1 MNIPFE
7 LIFVILFFVLP
18 ALGNLQKRLRERG
31 QQEQGDAERP
41 ADPERRSAVPSAPTQ
56 ASTSQQPAP
65 TSSTPSGELGGWL
78 EEAQRR
84 VREAREAE
92 AQGRRRGQAGGQTGR
107 PARPT
112 VATPRPTAQQ
122 TSQPASRGPASR
134 PRLPQPRAGQ
144 PRSAP
149 PRTPERSLEGR
160 SLEGGSLENYRPERT
175 AAGSTNPDNVSLG
188 TAPPLRVQRL
198 REGGRAT
205 MGQRVR
211 LDEESVMNGF
221 IWHQVLSPPLSKRR
235 RTRLSR
241 RQP

>member
-7 LIFVILFFVLP
+7 LIFIIFFFVLP
-18 ALGNLQKRLRERG
+18 ALSSLQKRLRERS
-31 QQEQGDAERP
+31 QGERRDAERP
-41 ADPERRSAVPSAPTQ
+41 DPNAEQRPAAPVLPPQ
-56 ASTSQQPAP
+56 ANTSQRPAP
-65 TSSTPSGELGGWL
+65 LETPTTPSDLGSWL

-92 AQGRRRGQAGGQTGR
+92 AQGRRGGQTPPANR
-107 PARPT
+107 PPRPT
-112 VATPRPTAQQ
+112 VAAPRQAPPRQA
-122 TSQPASRGPASR
+122 ASR
-134 PRLPQPRAGQ
+134 

-149 PRTPERSLEGR
+149 PRAGEPAGAPRRTPPRSLEGS
-160 SLEGGSLENYRPERT
+160 SLEGDSLERSRPERT
-175 AAGSTNPDNVSLG
+175 AGAAATEVTLD
-188 TAPPLRVQRL
+188 TAPPMHVQRL
-198 REGGRAT
+198 QGGERAT
-205 MGQRVR
+205 IKQRVR

>member
-18 ALGNLQKRLRERG
+18 ALGSLQKRLRERG
-31 QQEQGDAERP
+31 QGEQKNAERP
-41 ADPERRSAVPSAPTQ
+41 DPSSGRRPSAPVAPPQ
-56 ASTSQQPAP
+56 ANTSQQPASMNTP
-65 TSSTPSGELGGWL
+65 TPSTNPGELGGWL

-92 AQGRRRGQAGGQTGR
+92 AQGRRGGQTGR
-107 PARPT
+107 ST
-112 VATPRPTAQQ
+112 VAPRQTSQQTSRQ
-122 TSQPASRGPASR
+122 TSQPAQRGSVSR
-134 PRLPQPRAGQ
+134 PQSAQPRAGQ

-149 PRTPERSLEGR
+149 PRTPPRSLEGR
-160 SLEGGSLENYRPERT
+160 SLEGGSLESARPER
-175 AAGSTNPDNVSLG
+175 AAGSTNPDNVTLS

-198 REGGRAT
+198 QGAGRAT

-211 LDEESVMNGF
+211 LDGESVMNGF